1 MDESERLSCII
12 ALQHELEQQHHKGL
26 DFLVSSFAAACKC
39 HRRASVCR
47 PFPSHLLF
55 NNDYAAVSAALDA
68 LPSLSAILSE
78 DRPQTSS
85 SNSSINNSSS
95 SSNPTDLQLGLL
107 QWLLLQLQLKRDCD
121 LSPISAEQLQAELQ
135 AGGSCPPGLLHHLR
149 GCRCILRLNKPGQ
162 QQPSPG
168 SCVAAFHGTDFANIH
183 SILHNGL
190 LAASGTRLQTT
201 GAVFGVGIYLST
213 DFNVAYSFS
222 KAQQGWAGSSIG
234 RHLRCVL
241 LCEVS
246 RDVLQQGQS
255 SGTAQGSSS
264 LPERYILVPK
274 PADVAVTHLLVFA
287 DDVMLG
293 LAAGGSGRR
302 RHRGAA
308 TCLTLTLAYV
318 VAMLLLAAWQT
329 HRSWR

>member
-1 MDESERLSCII
+1 M
-12 ALQHELEQQHHKGL
+12 QQHQAG
-26 DFLVSSFAAACKC
+26 
-39 HRRASVCR
+39 
-47 PFPSHLLF
+47 
-55 NNDYAAVSAALDA
+55 
-68 LPSLSAILSE
+68 
-78 DRPQTSS
+78 Q
-85 SNSSINNSSS
+85 
-95 SSNPTDLQLGLL
+95 Q
-107 QWLLLQLQLKRDCD
+107 QQQQQLQLKRGFD
-121 LSPISAEQLQAELQ
+121 LNPVSAEQLQDELQ
-135 AGGSCPPGLLHHLR
+135 AGSGCPPGLLHHLQ
-149 GCRCILRLNKPGQ
+149 GCRCILRLVRPGAH
-162 QQPSPG
+162 PPAPG

-241 LCEVS
+241 LC
-246 RDVLQQGQS
+246 DVDRGVALQGQS
-255 SGTAQGSSS
+255 NNTAAGNSS

-274 PADVAVTHLLVFA
+274 PADVCVRALLVFS
-287 DDVMLG
+287 DDAMLG
-293 LAAGGSGRR
+293 LPHGSSNGR

-308 TCLTLTLAYV
+308 ACAGLTTAYV

-329 HRSWR
+329 HQSWR